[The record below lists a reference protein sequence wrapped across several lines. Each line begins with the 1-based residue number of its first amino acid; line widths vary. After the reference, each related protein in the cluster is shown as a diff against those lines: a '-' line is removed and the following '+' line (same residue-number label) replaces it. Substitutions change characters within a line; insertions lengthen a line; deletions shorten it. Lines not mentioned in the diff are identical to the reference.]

1 MLIQSNYIPMKK
13 TTVLSRLLMF
23 GFILTLAF
31 SSQAQWVTLARKVK
45 SMRTGGTDVATVI
58 IEAGATKVY
67 RAVIDTLTTDPKFGV
82 ISRDDGKKYIE
93 FSKEPY
99 LLAIRVDSLANN
111 LAQIIVASNV
121 TGPPPKKPTD
131 MAVDAIFRV
140 CNKVGV
146 KCTLE

>member
-1 MLIQSNYIPMKK
+1 MLIKSNYIPMKK

-45 SMRTGGTDVATVI
+45 SKCTGGTDVATVI

-121 TGPPPKKPTD
+121 TGPPPKKPID
-131 MAVDAIFRV
+131 MAVDAIFQV
-140 CNKVGV
+140 CNKAGV